1 MPKDY
6 NLSMYDHSIRLSIIT
21 ATFNT
26 AECLPRLIDSLKSQ
40 SDPDFQW
47 VVADGGSTDETL
59 ALVRDA
65 AKCMNVNVDSRSDFG
80 IYDALNRA
88 VKMAD
93 GDYYIVIGADDE
105 FFPDAVAQYKAACI
119 STDADFVTARVE
131 VGGCICGMRNKRW
144 EWLYGPF
151 AHVGCHAVG
160 LAIRRSLH
168 ERFGYYSRS
177 FPIAADQLFI
187 LEAIHGGATVC
198 EQSFI
203 AGKYYHGGSSG
214 QDILGTLVEGFRVQ
228 VRVGHGLLLQL
239 ILLVARVFKNWSRI
253 KAWRA

>member
-1 MPKDY
+1 M
-6 NLSMYDHSIRLSIIT
+6 NNSSLRFSIIT
-21 ATFNT
+21 ATYNV
-26 AECLPRLIDSLKSQ
+26 ENDLPCLVQSLHSQ
-40 SDPDFQW
+40 TDQNFQW

-59 ALVRDA
+59 KLVQVA
-65 AKCMNVNVDSRSDFG
+65 AESLNVKVDSRPDFG

-105 FFPDAVAQYKAACI
+105 LSPDAVERYKAACI
-119 STDADFVTARVE
+119 SANADFVTACVK
-131 VGGCICGMRNKRW
+131 VNGCICEVRKKRW
-144 EWLYGPF
+144 EWLHGPF
-151 AHVGCHAVG
+151 AYVSSHAVG

-187 LEAIHGGATVC
+187 LEAIHGGATVS
-198 EQSFI
+198 EHPFI
-203 AGKYYHGGSSG
+203 AGKYYRGGSSG

-239 ILLVARVFKNWSRI
+239 ILLIARVMINRSRI
-253 KAWRA
+253 KAKLA

>member
-1 MPKDY
+1 M
-6 NLSMYDHSIRLSIIT
+6 LASSVRLAIIT

-26 AECLPRLIDSLKSQ
+26 AEYLPRLIDSLKSQ
-40 SDPDFQW
+40 SDPDFIW
-47 VVADGGSTDETL
+47 IVADGGSTDETL
-59 ALVRDA
+59 ALLRDA
-65 AKCMNVNVDSRSDFG
+65 AKSLNVTVDTRSDFG
-80 IYDALNRA
+80 IYDALNRS
-88 VKMAD
+88 VRMAD
-93 GDYYIVIGADDE
+93 SDYYIVIGADDE
-105 FFPDAVAQYKAACI
+105 FFPDAVAQYKVACR
-119 STDADFVTARVE
+119 STNADFVTALVE
-131 VGGCICGMRNKRW
+131 GAGRICGVRKRKW

-160 LAIRRSLH
+160 LAIRSSLH

-203 AGKYYHGGSSG
+203 AGKYYHGGFSG

-239 ILLVARVFKNWSRI
+239 ILLVARILKNWSRI
-253 KAWRA
+253 KVWRA